1 MTSLLPKLMSISK
14 YMEQWGREFFNKF
27 NEKVRAK
34 KIVIN
39 DLKDG
44 TDDRVVQQYITER
57 DKLND
62 LLLHEEIYW
71 K

>member
-1 MTSLLPKLMSISK
+1 MTSMLPKLMSISK

-27 NEKVRAK
+27 KEKVRAK

-44 TDDRVVQQYITER
+44 TDDKVVQQYITER